1 MNKRPLP
8 ISDFIAY
15 SPDHTYIHRPS
26 REIWL
31 QIAVNARVP
40 PLPRPPK
47 TPMSATTWLDRH
59 DAVEQRV
66 WAPGY
71 PEIIND
77 LLVSEG
83 GFFAKPGARVYNLYL
98 PPTLIPA
105 SGEIDV
111 WRDHLHHLW
120 PEEAER
126 IELWMAHRVQRPGEK
141 VNHALV
147 LGGEQGIGKD
157 FILEPLKRAIGPW
170 NFKEASP
177 QALLGTFNDFAQ
189 AVALR
194 VSEAKDLGEIDRFG
208 FYEATKTLICS
219 PPDTLRINKK
229 FITPYHALN
238 VVGVIFTTNHK
249 TAGIFLPAD
258 DRRHYVAWSVL
269 KAAKSG
275 PWPERWKWLD
285 SGGAEAVAHHL
296 AHLDLSCFDPKAPPP
311 HTQAFNEIVH
321 ASLTSEGNDLLD
333 LIEDLKRPE
342 TLIVGDLIDRIHELQ
357 QLRPDLAGLLAFLT
371 ERKNSRIIS
380 IRLEDCDYRR
390 LSNPDEKQGRWVI
403 EKTSDRRLCPPGND
417 RSGGVQRHQA
427 PRGL

>member
-1 MNKRPLP
+1 
-8 ISDFIAY
+8 
-15 SPDHTYIHRPS
+15 
-26 REIWL
+26 
-31 QIAVNARVP
+31 
-40 PLPRPPK
+40 
-47 TPMSATTWLDRH
+47 
-59 DAVEQRV
+59 
-66 WAPGY
+66 
-71 PEIIND
+71 
-77 LLVSEG
+77 
-83 GFFAKPGARVYNLYL
+83 
-98 PPTLIPA
+98 
-105 SGEIDV
+105 
-111 WRDHLHHLW
+111 
-120 PEEAER
+120 
-126 IELWMAHRVQRPGEK
+126 MAHRLQRPGEK

-285 SGGAEAVAHHL
+285 GGGAEAVAYHL

-403 EKTSDRRLCPPGND
+403 GKRRT
-417 RSGGVQRHQA
+417 GVYVRREMTDQEGFSAIKRREDFDA
-427 PRGL
+427 